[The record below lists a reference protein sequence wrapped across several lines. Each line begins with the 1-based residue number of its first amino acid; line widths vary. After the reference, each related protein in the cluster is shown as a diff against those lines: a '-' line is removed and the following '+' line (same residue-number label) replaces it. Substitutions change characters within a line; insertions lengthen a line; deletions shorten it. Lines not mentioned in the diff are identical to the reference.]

1 MVGRALCVRG
11 DHPRSRGVYSAPWV
25 IGAGLGGSSPLAR
38 GLRSAMTAVIGM
50 PRIIPARAGFTGREE
65 GDGTRVGDHPR
76 SRGVYVSFSRSC
88 FVCSGS
94 SPLARGLRAPQGPD
108 GGCMSGEWQGSS
120 PLARG
125 LRSTRERVPRDLRII
140 PARAGF
146 TGRAPSIRGAP
157 GDHPRSRGVYG
168 SPGPCTMGP
177 GGSSPLARG
186 LPYGGLATFEVT
198 GIIPARAGFTPQE
211 PSRGGTRLDHPRSRG
226 VYGTRMGRHVV
237 AKGSSPLA
245 RGLPYG
251 GLATFEVTGIIP
263 ARAGFTRMSTDA
275 WPQVTDHPRSRGV
288 YARFVRLFDRARGS
302 SPLARGLPPRDLA
315 SLTRRRIIPARAGF
329 TLWPAGWSIRWRDHP
344 RSRGVYAIS
353 PARDAEHSGS
363 SPLARGLRGPVRGAL
378 PVDGIIPARAGF
390 TLPVRRGLAGAPDHP
405 RSRGVYSARL
415 RRTSR

>member
-1 MVGRALCVRG
+1 
-11 DHPRSRGVYSAPWV
+11 
-25 IGAGLGGSSPLAR
+25 
-38 GLRSAMTAVIGM
+38 MTAVIGM

-186 LPYGGLATFEVT
+186 LPVPCPSPESGSR
-198 GIIPARAGFTPQE
+198 IIPARAGFTPQE

-245 RGLPYG
+245 RGLRS
-251 GLATFEVTGIIP
+251 AP
-263 ARAGFTRMSTDA
+263 ADRRY
-275 WPQVTDHPRSRGV
+275 RS
-288 YARFVRLFDRARGS
+288 
-302 SPLARGLPPRDLA
+302 
-315 SLTRRRIIPARAGF
+315 
-329 TLWPAGWSIRWRDHP
+329 
-344 RSRGVYAIS
+344 
-353 PARDAEHSGS
+353 
-363 SPLARGLRGPVRGAL
+363 
-378 PVDGIIPARAGF
+378 GIIPARAGF
-390 TLPVRRGLAGAPDHP
+390 TLRRAGDFRGDRDHP
-405 RSRGVYSARL
+405 RSRGVYFRRLAAVRPASGSSPLARGL
-415 RRTSR
+415 PG